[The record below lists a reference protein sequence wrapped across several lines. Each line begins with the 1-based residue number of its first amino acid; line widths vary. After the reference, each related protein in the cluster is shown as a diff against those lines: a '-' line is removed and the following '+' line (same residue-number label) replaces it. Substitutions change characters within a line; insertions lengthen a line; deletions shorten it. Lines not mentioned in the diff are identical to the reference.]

1 MKKQEKG
8 KDFVNSVIIL
18 SYKKHG
24 FEENTGEAPE
34 YLTLCVDLG
43 LYSQEHSLLIWF
55 HSYATPPKNH
65 SLP

>member
-43 LYSQEHSLLIWF
+43 LYSQEHSLLI
-55 HSYATPPKNH
+55 
-65 SLP
+65 